1 MASVHDLL
9 VNFNLATGGKT
20 WGGEDGASDQATACI
35 AILDELERLPMDL
48 ATLSSGSP
56 KPGKALKAVLARAH
70 PREQCAQVCWGGHG
84 ALSAGKRVKALLGR
98 WAAIARTALDEAAA
112 AEGNAAEGNAGSRKR
127 PAEEEETNETKKK
140 TKKEKKEKRQ
150 RKEKV
155 AAGCLSGRKGRERF
169 AVTFSEA
176 TVHAGGVGNAV
187 TGHMADHGFSP
198 LELRTIQTA
207 VEARGA

>member
-1 MASVHDLL
+1 MTSVHDLL

-20 WGGEDGASDQATACI
+20 WGGEDGASVQATACI

-70 PREQCAQVCWGGHG
+70 PPEQCAQVCWGGHG

-155 AAGCLSGRKGRERF
+155 AGCLSGRKGRERF

>member
-1 MASVHDLL
+1 MANVHDLL

-20 WGGEDGASDQATACI
+20 WGGEDGAPAYM

-70 PREQCAQVCWGGHG
+70 LRSEQCAQV
-84 ALSAGKRVKALLGR
+84 KRVKALLGR

-112 AEGNAAEGNAGSRKR
+112 AERNGAEGNASEGNAASRKR
-127 PAEEEETNETKKK
+127 PAEEEETKKTKKK
-140 TKKEKKEKRQ
+140 TKKEKKEKKQ
-150 RKEKV
+150 RKEKS
-155 AAGCLSGRKGRERF
+155 AGCLSGRKGRERF

-187 TGHMADHGFSP
+187 TGRMADHGFSP
-198 LELRTIQTA
+198 LDLRTIQSA